1 MSELAN
7 ESTYYR
13 ELIGF
18 VQAIVWRGS
27 AKTFQFTFVSLYAE
41 TLLGYPVQRWL
52 DEPNFWR
59 DHIHPDD
66 RESTVAFCAKAT
78 NEKRS
83 HEFDYRMIA
92 ADGRVVWL
100 HDLVHVVVEND
111 QPTELVGVMVDITE
125 KKQAEEALAQS
136 ETRLRLTID
145 AIPQQIWSSPPD
157 GSVDFAN
164 QRWRSY
170 LGLGLEKL
178 KGDGWQEMLHPDD
191 KLRVLKAWHESVTQ
205 GIPYEQEERHR
216 KADGQYH
223 WFLSRAVPL
232 RDDQGRIARWYGTN
246 TDIEDRKRA
255 EHDLRDSEQRWR
267 AVFENSTVGIAL
279 LDETGHFMVV
289 NSTYEELVGRTS
301 SELRRLTC
309 RDLTYT
315 EQDCLATEA
324 RIGELLEG
332 KRDRFELEKRYR
344 RKDGAV
350 IWVRSS
356 GSLVRETEG
365 SPRFI
370 VFLVADITQRKQAEH
385 ELRESEQRWRAVF
398 ANSNVGIA
406 LLDEAGRFLAANAA
420 SERQLGYTQNELYSL
435 SLRDLA
441 YSSQDQLA
449 TEVALRELLEGKR
462 NRIEIERRNRRKDG
476 TVIWVR
482 GSGSLVP
489 AAEGRPRFL
498 VVVVEDITERKRLFD
513 QLALERD
520 RLRLLLSVSH
530 QIASHLDLPELFTA
544 LVTSLRELEGWEY
557 SAILL
562 PESASRLRIHLVGGS
577 GSSGELKKGMGVP
590 IEGTSA
596 GNVYR
601 SGQPEFF
608 RFADL
613 PPVPA
618 NYPELK
624 DWREF
629 AQTEGLDVGCN
640 LPLLQA
646 GKVLGVLALHTRN
659 NLESARA
666 DLPFLQELAKLVAIA
681 LKNALLYGQLNESRE
696 KLAHEK
702 KTIEEQIR
710 DEFNVEEIVGASE
723 ALKQVLREVET
734 VAPTDSTVL
743 ILGET
748 GTGKELIA
756 RAIHNRSAR
765 RDRSFIK
772 VDLSAIPGALMES
785 ELFGYE
791 RGAFTGATTQKIGR
805 FEIADKGT
813 LFLDEVGD
821 LPLELQAKL
830 LRVLQ
835 DQTFERLGSNQT
847 RRLDVRIVAATNRDL
862 SRMVESG
869 EFRSDLYYRLK
880 VFPISIPPLRERP
893 DDIPPLVRHCVSKY
907 AQRMRKCII
916 TIPPEAME
924 TFIRYP
930 WPGNVRE
937 LQHFMERA
945 VILTPGAV
953 LRAPLA
959 ELKQAIREM
968 ASKPSTGSR
977 TMEEVERESI
987 LQALRESKGVVGGP
1001 HGAAVKLG
1009 LKRTTLASRM
1019 ERLGISRERSA

>member
-27 AKTFQFTFVSLYAE
+27 GKTFQFTFVSPYAE

-92 ADGRVVWL
+92 ADRRVVWL
-100 HDLVHVVVEND
+100 HDLVHVVVKND
-111 QPTELVGVMVDITE
+111 QATELVGVMVDITQ
-125 KKQAEEALAQS
+125 KKEAEEALAQS

-191 KLRVLKAWHESVTQ
+191 KSRVLKAWHESVTQ

-216 KADGQYH
+216 RSDGQYH
-223 WFLSRAVPL
+223 WFLSRVVPL
-232 RDDQGRIARWYGTN
+232 RDDQGRIVRWYGTN

-279 LDETGHFMVV
+279 LDDTGHFIAA

-370 VFLVADITQRKQAEH
+370 VFLVADITQQKQAELK
-385 ELRESEQRWRAVF
+385 LRESEQRWRAVF

-406 LLDEAGRFLAANAA
+406 LLDETARFLAVN
-420 SERQLGYTQNELYSL
+420 SSYERMLGYTESELRLLTL
-435 SLRDLA
+435 SDIA
-441 YSSQDQLA
+441 YSEQDDTAAQQPFQ
-449 TEVALRELLEGKR
+449 ELLEGKR
-462 NRIEIERRNRRKDG
+462 ERFEVERRNRRKDG
-476 TVIWVR
+476 TFIWVR
-482 GSGSLVP
+482 SSGSLVP
-489 AAEGRPRFL
+489 GAEGRPLFL
-498 VVVVEDITERKRLFD
+498 VAVVEDITERKRLFD

-520 RLRLLLSVSH
+520 RLRLLLSVSL
-530 QIASHLDLPELFTA
+530 QIASHLEVSELFSA
-544 LVTSLRELEGWEY
+544 LAASLRELEGWEY
-557 SAILL
+557 SFIAL
-562 PESASRLRIHLVGGS
+562 PESADYLKVHLVGPS
-577 GSSGELKKGMGVP
+577 MGELSVGTNLPV
-590 IEGTSA
+590 EGTFA
-596 GNVYR
+596 GKAYR
-601 SGQPEFF
+601 FGKPEFF
-608 RFADL
+608 RVADL
-613 PPVPA
+613 RPVP
-618 NYPELK
+618 NYPELTK
-624 DWREF
+624 WREF
-629 AQTEGLDVGCN
+629 AHADGLQGGWN
-640 LPLLQA
+640 LPLLYD
-646 GKVLGVLALHTRN
+646 GEVLGVLGFHTRHDV
-659 NLESARA
+659 ESARA
-666 DLPFLQELAKLVAIA
+666 DLPFLEELARLVAIA
-681 LKNALLYGQLNESRE
+681 LHNALQYGKLSESRE
-696 KLAHEK
+696 KLSYQKNYLEAEFLRDRG
-702 KTIEEQIR
+702 IAGIIGAGPAIAGVIRQI
-710 DEFNVEEIVGASE
+710 DA
-723 ALKQVLREVET
+723 

-743 ILGET
+743 ITGET
-748 GTGKELIA
+748 GTGKELVA
-756 RAIHNRSAR
+756 RAIH
-765 RDRSFIK
+765 DRSPRRENIFIK
-772 VDLSAIPGALMES
+772 IDASAIPASLMES
-785 ELFGYE
+785 ELFGRE
-791 RGAFTGATTQKIGR
+791 KGAYTGATTQKMGR

-813 LFLDEVGD
+813 LFLDEIGD
-821 LPLELQAKL
+821 LPLELQPKL

-835 DQTFERLGSNQT
+835 DQEFERIGSNRT

-862 SRMVESG
+862 SEMVEAG
-869 EFRSDLYYRLK
+869 AFRSDLYYRLN
-880 VFPISIPPLRERP
+880 VFPIWIPPLRQRSE
-893 DDIPPLVRHCVSKY
+893 DIPLLVRHFVARY
-907 AQRMRKCII
+907 AQRMKKRI
-916 TIPPEAME
+916 TDIPPEAME
-924 TFIRYP
+924 TFTRYT

-937 LQHFMERA
+937 LQHFIERA
-945 VILTPGAV
+945 VILTSGHI

-959 ELKQAIREM
+959 ELKRAIQRMERV
-968 ASKPSTGSR
+968 PEGSPPPH
-977 TMEEVERESI
+977 TMQEIERASI
-987 LQALRESKGVVGGP
+987 LQALRESKWVVGGP
-1001 HGAAVKLG
+1001 HGAAAKLG